1 MVQHSLILS
10 AIALLGMS
18 HMMLGDVEAAPS
30 VEAARRLFGR
40 VYNSHRLYS
49 SNVIFEENTD
59 ANSTSTGNDTCP
71 IEIGNNTL
79 DAVSDQPYS
88 AIHLLTFF
96 FYLVQSFSRYFLW

>member
-30 VEAARRLFGR
+30 VDAARRLFGR

-79 DAVSDQPYS
+79 DAFNHFQG
-88 AIHLLTFF
+88 IFF
-96 FYLVQSFSRYFLW
+96 GDYANYFNGSNRRPFGCRW